1 MAKIKICFILE
12 NGVYR
17 EIPYSEIYFE
27 KKRNPKYADRY
38 FLPYHGYLM
47 EVPFEHYQKE
57 LQDKDR
63 QKYLHKQASQNG
75 EMSYD
80 ALDTDEMNGEELIQ
94 DIYTDVEQSAITQMM
109 IVKLRK
115 AIKQLTA
122 DEIGLIEALYYQEL
136 SERQYAA
143 ILGISQKGINKRRH
157 RVLDKLK
164 KIIEKN

>member
-17 EIPYSEIYFE
+17 EVPYSEIYCE
-27 KKRNPKYADRY
+27 RKRNPKYANRY

-47 EVPFEHYQKE
+47 EVPLEYYEKE
-57 LQDKDR
+57 LQNKER
-63 QKYLHKQASQNG
+63 QKYLHKKAKQNG

-94 DIYTDVEQSAITQMM
+94 DIYTDVEQSAITQSM
-109 IVKLRK
+109 IAKLRL
-115 AIKQLTA
+115 AIKQLTS
-122 DEIGLIEALYYQEL
+122 DEMGLVEAIYYQEL

-157 RVLDKLK
+157 KVLAKLK

>member
-27 KKRNPKYADRY
+27 NKRNPKYANRY

-47 EVPFEHYQKE
+47 EVPFEHYQEE
-57 LQDKDR
+57 LQDKER
-63 QKYLHKQASQNG
+63 QKYLHKQARQNG

-115 AIKQLTA
+115 AIKQLAA

-143 ILGISQKGINKRRH
+143 ILGVSQKGINKRRH

>member
-12 NGVYR
+12 NGVYM

-38 FLPYHGYLM
+38 FLPYDGYLM
-47 EVPFEHYQKE
+47 EVPFEHYQTELKDKE
-57 LQDKDR
+57 R

-94 DIYTDVEQSAITQMM
+94 DIYTDVEQEVITQSL
-109 IVKLRK
+109 IAKLRL
-115 AIKQLTA
+115 AIRQLTA
-122 DEIGLIEALYYQEL
+122 DEIGLVEALYYQEL

-157 RVLDKLK
+157 KVLAKLK
-164 KIIEKN
+164 KIIEKI